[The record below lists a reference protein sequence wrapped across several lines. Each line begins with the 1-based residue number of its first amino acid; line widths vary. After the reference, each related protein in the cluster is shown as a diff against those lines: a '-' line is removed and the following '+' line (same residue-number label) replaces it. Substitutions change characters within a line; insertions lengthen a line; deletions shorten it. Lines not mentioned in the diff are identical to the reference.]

1 MKVAQ
6 ALMQQDLAHIAM
18 SINSKTAKDVER
30 AINSDA
36 PTFDDFMALIS
47 PAAAPYLEVMAHR
60 AKALTRHR
68 FGNTMQLFVP
78 LYLSN
83 LCANECTY
91 CGFTM
96 SNKIKRKTLTKS
108 EVLSEINAIRDMG
121 FSQVLLVT
129 GEHETKVG
137 IEYFEQTLRAIRDK
151 VSYLIMEVQPLK
163 RSQYETLKH
172 CGLDA
177 VLVYQ
182 ETYSPQH
189 YASYHTRGKKQDF
202 LWRLE
207 ATDRIGQ
214 AGIDKIGI
222 GALLGLGDWRVDSA
236 MTALHGKLLQQH
248 YWQSRVSIAFPRL
261 RSCEGNSTG
270 GNVLTNHKLP
280 NEKDLLQLICA
291 HRLFNRE
298 AELSLS
304 TRESAAFRDGV
315 MSLGITSMSAA
326 SQTQPGGYSAPSKTL
341 NQFDIDDNRSV
352 SDVVNALCSNGLEP
366 VWKDWMPFE
375 DRQLN
380 AYMKI

>member
-6 ALMQQDLAHIAM
+6 ALMQQDLAHLAM
-18 SINSKTAKDVER
+18 SINSKTASDVER
-30 AINSDA
+30 ALNASTLSI
-36 PTFDDFMALIS
+36 DDFMALIS
-47 PAAAPYLEVMAHR
+47 PAGATYLEAMATR
-60 AKALTRHR
+60 AQALTRHR

-96 SNKIKRKTLTKS
+96 SNKIKRKTLSIS
-108 EVLSEINAIRDMG
+108 EVLTEIEAIKDMG

-137 IEYFEQTLRAIRDK
+137 MDYFEQTLSAIRKK
-151 VSYLIMEVQPLK
+151 VSYLMMEVQPLK
-163 RSQYETLKH
+163 REQYETLKH
-172 CGLDA
+172 QGLDA

-207 ATDRIGQ
+207 TSDRLGQ

-236 MTALHGKLLQQH
+236 MTALHGKLIQQH

-261 RSCEGNSTG
+261 RNCEGNNTG
-270 GNVLTNHKLP
+270 GSALTNSRLP
-280 NEKDLLQLICA
+280 NERDLLQLICA
-291 HRLFNRE
+291 HRLFNPQ

-315 MSLGITSMSAA
+315 MPLGITSMSAA
-326 SQTQPGGYSAPSKTL
+326 SQTQPGGYSEPSKAL

-352 SDVVNALCSNGLEP
+352 PDVVNAIAARGLEP
-366 VWKDWMPFE
+366 VWKDWMPFKA
-375 DRQLN
+375 R
-380 AYMKI
+380 A

>member
-6 ALMQQDLAHIAM
+6 ALMQQDLAHLAM
-18 SINSKTAKDVER
+18 AINSKTAKDVER
-30 AINSDA
+30 ALYANTLSL
-36 PTFDDFMALIS
+36 DDFMALIS
-47 PAAAPYLEVMAHR
+47 PAGAPYLEDMANR
-60 AKALTRHR
+60 AQALTRYR

-96 SNKIKRKTLTKS
+96 SNKIKRKTLSIS
-108 EVLSEINAIRDMG
+108 EVLTEIEAINDMG

-137 IEYFEQTLRAIRDK
+137 MDYFERTLSAIRDK
-151 VSYLIMEVQPLK
+151 VSYLMMEVQPLK
-163 RSQYETLKH
+163 REQYETLKH
-172 CGLDA
+172 QGLDA

-202 LWRLE
+202 LWRLG
-207 ATDRIGQ
+207 TSDRLGQ

-236 MTALHGKLLQQH
+236 MTALHGKLIQQH

-261 RSCEGNSTG
+261 RSCEGNNTG
-270 GNVLTNHKLP
+270 GNALTNSKLP
-280 NEKDLLQLICA
+280 NERDLLQLICA
-291 HRLFNRE
+291 HRLFNPQ

-315 MSLGITSMSAA
+315 MPLGITSMSAA
-326 SQTQPGGYSAPSKTL
+326 SQTQPGGYSEPSKAL

-352 SDVVNALCSNGLEP
+352 PDVVNAISARGLEP
-366 VWKDWMPFE
+366 VWKDWMPFKA
-375 DRQLN
+375 R
-380 AYMKI
+380 A